1 MSIGNVCNREV
12 VVVSRQDSIVEVA
25 RLMREYHVGDVV
37 VVAQKE
43 EQKVPVGIL
52 TDRDLVVELVAE
64 DVDLTAFNVGDAMST
79 DLLTAHENED
89 VIETVKWMRSKG
101 VRRVP
106 VVNDQ
111 GGLVGILSVDDVIEL
126 LAGQLS
132 DLAKLIGVEQR
143 QEQVHR
149 KD

>member
-126 LAGQLS
+126 LAGQLN